1 MMLLVAVFG
10 SVGAWAQSEVVSIG
24 NTDKSD
30 GSLPIDQYSKY
41 SLTQQIYTKDEINHA
56 AGKITSI
63 AFYGYDY
70 GMERTCDVYLSP
82 TTKNAFESN
91 TDWVKV
97 APEDKVFSGHIT
109 VYNGLWSIIDFDT
122 PYEYDGK
129 SNLLVTVDD
138 NTNAANSSTV
148 YWGVFI
154 ASGNQALYYSKRY
167 STPVNLDPTQS
178 IEESGAYY
186 GRKNCI
192 QLCFETNPKPYK
204 LEAVEVGDVSAQ
216 IQCSLR
222 GDATVWN
229 LRYRKVVKNGEAE
242 QPWTVVN
249 NLTDRSKNI
258 EGLTPLT
265 KYEAADI
272 IYAVNSNYSSWY
284 GYAIQFVDITDENNP
299 VEAAYINPVDYSFTG
314 GKLTLC
320 CGHKYKVNWIYD
332 EEHSNVNHQFSLA
345 LYFEPGDKFF
355 SMARGEA
362 PEKTAELTTFV
373 MDCTPY
379 CAQKPQNV
387 TVAGTTFNSATLTFV
402 SETQA
407 GEVVYST
414 EADFDPNTA
423 TPTSLDF
430 TALPASEDPW
440 GGTPPNSSL
449 TLTGLDPLT
458 DYYVSVRSVC
468 LADVPGVSR
477 WSDPVKVTTGSRY
490 DAPTQVIAKPVNSRT
505 EKLSWGSRGSEKSHN
520 LYYRK
525 LAKGNPVDPSAIQ
538 TFGGGNGT
546 GFKDGSW
553 GEGIQSSYGDHP
565 FSNTLFVEG
574 IPAGSSFSFKAG
586 NGKTAGGPVKI
597 LYGMRKKAK
606 DKNARKT
613 MESLDMSCLNDADRA
628 ARKKQYELLIW
639 ASEEQIKLA
648 KEKLDEGTITQEQY
662 DKEVA
667 ESTQKIDKYRE
678 NLEMLNAL
686 PTDAQ
691 KLEEMRTLEQNIE
704 NNKAALAALALKHA
718 NGEITENEYDEQKL
732 ALDVKNALYGLKLS
746 ELRAITTN
754 AENPQKD
761 GFSITREK
769 ESANAPR
776 RANESDTYIFFIRHS
791 DPNGVLLVKDLTIT
805 PPELQGEWNVIPN
818 VPGNSYIL
826 TGLEPATTYEVMVEP
841 VPVLADFS
849 VSKGK
854 KVNFAHG
861 NLRYSGDSWGYEAEW
876 SMAKQQYEILGDANI
891 SQSGS
896 NTYPAD
902 PRDLFCWSTA
912 NNYCGVSSYYDSDDA
927 DAYFKAGFVDWGTDA
942 KLDNDLGTGW
952 CTLSK
957 AEWNYLLNE
966 RENAA
971 SLKAH
976 ATVNTVKGIVIL
988 PDAWTAPAGVVV
1000 TEGGTY
1006 TAEQWSALEDA
1017 GAVFLPAAGQMTS
1030 TYDNNNW
1037 RTTTTVTEAASYWTS
1052 TESDDASGLK
1062 ACTLTFT
1069 DTDITL
1075 DADMNRR
1082 SVIAVRL
1089 VKCTELSVTTDE
1101 GGLTTL
1107 VSTETLDF
1115 SDEKGLAAY
1124 IATSVDDT
1132 ENTITLKRISVVPA
1146 NTPVVLKGDPNTTYV
1161 IKTTATAA
1169 TSPKENLLRGSA
1181 TESIELEANTAYIL
1195 ADGKFQKNNA
1205 GTLPAGKA
1213 YLPADAVSDSAQLL
1227 TIVFDDNGNTTAI
1240 KDVRG
1245 KTENVRSQEWYDL
1258 SGRKLNGMPTQK
1270 GIYIINGK
1278 KVVIK

>member
-1 MMLLVAVFG
+1 MNMMKRTNNYLASVAMMLLVAVFG

-97 APEDKVFSGHIT
+97 APEDKVLSGHIT

-249 NLTDRSKNI
+249 NLTDRSKFI

-265 KYEAADI
+265 KYEAQVQAVFPEDKLSEWTAQLVFVTNCCPVEEQAEI

-284 GYAIQFVDITDENNP
+284 GYAIQFVDITDKDNP
-299 VEAAYINPVDYSFTG
+299 VEVAYVNPPSYSFTG
-314 GKLTLC
+314 GTLTLC

-345 LYFEPGDKFF
+345 LYFESGDKFY
-355 SMARGEA
+355 SMARGTA
-362 PEKTAELTTFV
+362 PEETAELTTFV

-379 CAQKPQNV
+379 CTQMPQILNES
-387 TVAGTTFNSATLTFV
+387 GTTYNSATITFL
-402 SETQA
+402 SQTKTGQ
-407 GEVVYST
+407 VVYST
-414 EADFDPNTA
+414 EADFDPEKA
-423 TPTSLDF
+423 TPEDMDF
-430 TALPASEDPW
+430 EEVPQSEVPWDQPNASI
-440 GGTPPNSSL
+440 
-449 TLTGLDPLT
+449 TLKGLQPLT
-458 DYYVSVRSVC
+458 AYYVRVRSVC
-468 LADVPGVSR
+468 TAEPIGVSR

-490 DAPTQVIAKPVNSRT
+490 DAPTQVIVEPVNSRT
-505 EKLSWGSRGSEKSHN
+505 EKLSWNSRGNEKSHN

-525 LAKGNPVDPSAIQ
+525 QAAGNPVDPSDIQ

-546 GFKDGSW
+546 GFKSGSW

-574 IPAGSSFSFKAG
+574 IPAGSSFSF
-586 NGKTAGGPVKI
+586 
-597 LYGMRKKAK
+597 
-606 DKNARKT
+606 
-613 MESLDMSCLNDADRA
+613 LNDADRQ
-628 ARKKQYELLIW
+628 ARIDDLNALLAQLELKI
-639 ASEEQIKLA
+639 ANGE
-648 KEKLDEGTITQEQY
+648 ITQEEYNQQ
-662 DKEVA
+662 KAAIEA
-667 ESTQKIDKYRE
+667 EIASFNT
-678 NLEMLNAL
+678 L

-691 KLEEMRTLEQNIE
+691 KLEQMRTLEQNIE
-704 NNKAALAALALKHA
+704 KNEAALVALALKHA

-732 ALDVKNALYGLKLS
+732 ALEVMNTLYGLKLN

-754 AENPQKD
+754 AENSQKD

-769 ESANAPR
+769 ESANAR
-776 RANESDTYIFFIRHS
+776 TRGTGDDTYLFFIRHS

-805 PPELQGEWNVIPN
+805 PPEQQGEWIVIPN
-818 VPGNSYIL
+818 VSGNSYML
-826 TGLEPATTYEVMVEP
+826 AGLEPGTAYEVMVEP
-841 VPVLADFS
+841 VYEDGTTGMQSSITVFTTLGEESEPLEGVFS
-849 VSKGK
+849 VSKDK
-854 KVNFAHG
+854 KVGFAKG
-861 NLRYSGDSWGYEAEW
+861 NLRYSKDANWNDHWSLAEH
-876 SMAKQQYEILGDANI
+876 QYDILGADNLE
-891 SQSGS
+891 SQEVNQSGNRFPS
-896 NTYPAD
+896 ED
-902 PRDLFCWSTA
+902 HLDLFCWSA
-912 NNYCGVSSYYDSDDA
+912 GKSNNGTVYTYPDDSYYTGD
-927 DAYFKAGFVDWGTDA
+927 FKEWGTQTAFTDIY
-942 KLDNDLGTGW
+942 GFGW
-952 CTLSK
+952 STMTK
-957 AEWNYLLNE
+957 DEWTYLLSE

-971 SLKAH
+971 TLKSF
-976 ATVNTVKGIVIL
+976 ATVNGVKGLVLL
-988 PDAWTAPAGVVV
+988 PDEWNAPDGVIIS
-1000 TEGGTY
+1000 EEM
-1006 TAEQWSALEDA
+1006 TAEQWATIEKT
-1017 GAVFLPAAGQMTS
+1017 GAVFLPAAGTL
-1030 TYDNNNW
+1030 
-1037 RTTTTVTEAASYWTS
+1037 TVNMDSKTVATVNDVNVVGSYWSSTPS
-1052 TESDDASGLK
+1052 ETDVNAFSMTFTESEVEPAV
-1062 ACTLTFT
+1062 
-1069 DTDITL
+1069 DIY
-1075 DADMNRR
+1075 RR
-1082 SVIAVRL
+1082 IGSAVRL
-1089 VKCTELSVTTDE
+1089 VKVVSVLLGDANNDGVVNVADVVEMINARDNKPSAHFVMKNADFDGDGSITD
-1101 GGLTTL
+1101 
-1107 VSTETLDF
+1107 
-1115 SDEKGLAAY
+1115 
-1124 IATSVDDT
+1124 
-1132 ENTITLKRISVVPA
+1132 
-1146 NTPVVLKGDPNTTYV
+1146 
-1161 IKTTATAA
+1161 
-1169 TSPKENLLRGSA
+1169 
-1181 TESIELEANTAYIL
+1181 
-1195 ADGKFQKNNA
+1195 ADI
-1205 GTLPAGKA
+1205 
-1213 YLPADAVSDSAQLL
+1213 DAVVK
-1227 TIVFDDNGNTTAI
+1227 II
-1240 KDVRG
+1240 MG
-1245 KTENVRSQEWYDL
+1245 K
-1258 SGRKLNGMPTQK
+1258 
-1270 GIYIINGK
+1270 
-1278 KVVIK
+1278 

>member
-1 MMLLVAVFG
+1 MKKKTNQFARTAMTLLLAVLG

-109 VYNGLWSIIDFDT
+109 VNNGLWSIIDFDT

-204 LEAVEVGDVSAQ
+204 LEAVEVGDKSAQ

-222 GDATVWN
+222 GDATAWN
-229 LRYRKVVKNGEAE
+229 LRYRKVAGEGEEE
-242 QPWTVVN
+242 QSWTQEN
-249 NLTDRSKNI
+249 NLTTRSFTI
-258 EGLTPLT
+258 EDLTTST
-265 KYEAADI
+265 KYEVQVQAVFSEDI
-272 IYAVNSNYSSWY
+272 LSEWTDPAVFTTSCCPVEQQVEIMYALNSQYIEWYDYAVQ
-284 GYAIQFVDITDENNP
+284 IVDITDEDNP
-299 VEAAYINPVDYSFTG
+299 VEVAHLRAPSYQAYG
-314 GKLTLC
+314 GTVTLC
-320 CGHKYKVNWIYD
+320 CGHKYQVNWIYD
-332 EEHSNVNHQFSLA
+332 ADMAVYSQSYNFSL
-345 LYFEPGDKFF
+345 YYNTGDLIY

-362 PEKTAELTTFV
+362 PEETAELTTFV

-379 CAQKPQNV
+379 CAQMPQNV
-387 TVAGTTFNSATLTFV
+387 SVAGTTYNSATITFA
-402 SETQA
+402 SETKA

-414 EADFDPNTA
+414 EANFDPNTA

-430 TALPASEDPW
+430 TALPVSEDPW

-449 TLTGLDPLT
+449 TLTGLESLT

-477 WSDPVKVTTGSRY
+477 WSDPVKVTTGSLY
-490 DAPTQVIAKPVNSRT
+490 DAPSQVIAKPVNSRT
-505 EKLSWGSRGSEKSHN
+505 EELSWGSRGNEKSHN

-525 LAKGNPVDPSAIQ
+525 QATGNPVDPSAIQ
-538 TFGGGNGT
+538 TFGGGNGN
-546 GFKDGSW
+546 GFKENGGW
-553 GEGIQSSYGDHP
+553 GEGIRYSSGSRP
-565 FSNTLFVEG
+565 FSNTFFVEDV
-574 IPAGSSFSFKAG
+574 PAGSSFSFKAD
-586 NGKTAGGPVKI
+586 NGKTGAGQTKF
-597 LYGMRKKAK
+597 LYGMKKKAK

-691 KLEEMRTLEQNIE
+691 KLETMKALE
-704 NNKAALAALALKHA
+704 ASLASEGLSQ
-718 NGEITENEYDEQKL
+718 EERQSKL
-732 ALDVKNALYGLKLS
+732 AELN

-754 AENPQKD
+754 AENSQKD
-761 GFSITREK
+761 GFSITKEK
-769 ESANAPR
+769 ESANAR
-776 RANESDTYIFFIRHS
+776 TRGTDDDTYIFFIRHS
-791 DPNGVLLVKDLTIT
+791 DPNGVLLVKDLTIS

-818 VPGNSYIL
+818 VSGNSYML
-826 TGLEPATTYEVMVEP
+826 AGLEPGTTYEVMVEP
-841 VPVLADFS
+841 VYEDGTTGMQSSITVFTTFGEESEPLEGVFS
-849 VSKGK
+849 VSKDK
-854 KVNFAHG
+854 KVGFAKG
-861 NLRYSGDSWGYEAEW
+861 NLRYSKDANWNDHWSLAEH
-876 SMAKQQYEILGDANI
+876 QYDILGADNLK
-891 SQSGS
+891 SQEVNQYGNRFPSE
-896 NTYPAD
+896 D
-902 PRDLFCWSTA
+902 HLDLFCWSA
-912 NNYCGVSSYYDSDDA
+912 GYSNNGTGYTYPDDSYYTGD
-927 DAYFKAGFVDWGTDA
+927 FKEWGTQTAFTDIY
-942 KLDNDLGTGW
+942 GFGW
-952 CTLSK
+952 STMTK
-957 AEWNYLLNE
+957 DEWTYLLSE

-971 SLKAH
+971 TLKSF
-976 ATVNTVKGIVIL
+976 ATVNGVKGLVLL
-988 PDAWTAPAGVVV
+988 PDEWNAPDGVIIS
-1000 TEGGTY
+1000 EEM
-1006 TAEQWSALEDA
+1006 TAEQWATIEKT
-1017 GAVFLPAAGQMTS
+1017 GAVFLPAAGTLTVNMDSKTVATVNDVNVVGNYWSSTPSETDVNAFSMTF
-1030 TYDNNNW
+1030 
-1037 RTTTTVTEAASYWTS
+1037 
-1052 TESDDASGLK
+1052 TESEVEPAV
-1062 ACTLTFT
+1062 
-1069 DTDITL
+1069 DIY
-1075 DADMNRR
+1075 RR
-1082 SVIAVRL
+1082 IGSAVRL
-1089 VKCTELSVTTDE
+1089 VKALPE
-1101 GGLTTL
+1101 
-1107 VSTETLDF
+1107 
-1115 SDEKGLAAY
+1115 
-1124 IATSVDDT
+1124 
-1132 ENTITLKRISVVPA
+1132 
-1146 NTPVVLKGDPNTTYV
+1146 PVKGDANNDGVVNAVDIVYV
-1161 IKTTATAA
+1161 VAFLKDGTKLPGFNEKAA
-1169 TSPKENLLRGSA
+1169 N
-1181 TESIELEANTAYIL
+1181 
-1195 ADGKFQKNNA
+1195 ADGNDKVDENDIQ
-1205 GTLPAGKA
+1205 
-1213 YLPADAVSDSAQLL
+1213 
-1227 TIVFDDNGNTTAI
+1227 AI
-1240 KDVRG
+1240 K
-1245 KTENVRSQEWYDL
+1245 E
-1258 SGRKLNGMPTQK
+1258 
-1270 GIYIINGK
+1270 IIMTP
-1278 KVVIK
+1278 